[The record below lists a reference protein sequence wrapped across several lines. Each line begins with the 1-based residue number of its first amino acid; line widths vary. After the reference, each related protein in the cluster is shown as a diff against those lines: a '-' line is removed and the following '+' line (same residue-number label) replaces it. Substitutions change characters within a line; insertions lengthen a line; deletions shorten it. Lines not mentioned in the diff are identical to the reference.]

1 MIDEKLIQMLRCPID
16 GSELALAD
24 KPLLQRI
31 NEAIGRGEVRDRH
44 DQKVTQTLDQG
55 LLSAASNRL
64 YAVRG
69 GIPTL
74 IANEAIELSQLA
86 D

>member
-16 GSELALAD
+16 GSKLSLAD
-24 KPLLQRI
+24 QPLLQRV
-31 NEAIGRGEVRDRH
+31 NQAIQGGELRDHH
-44 DQKVTQTLDQG
+44 DQKVTQTLEQA
-55 LLSAASNRL
+55 LLAASSNRL

-74 IANEAIELSQLA
+74 IPDEAIDLSQLV

>member
-16 GSELALAD
+16 GSELELAD
-24 KPLLQRI
+24 EGLVRRV
-31 NEAIGRGEVRDRH
+31 NEAIERGEVRDAH
-44 DQKVTQTLDQG
+44 DQKVSQLLDEG
-55 LLSAASNRL
+55 LISAASNRL

-74 IANEAIELSQLA
+74 IAGEAIELNQLIK
-86 D
+86 

>member
-1 MIDEKLIQMLRCPID
+1 MLDEKLIQMLRCPID

-24 KPLLQRI
+24 ERLVRRV
-31 NEAIGRGEVRDRH
+31 NEAIQRGEIRDRH
-44 DQKVTQTLDQG
+44 DQKVAQPLEEG
-55 LLSAASNRL
+55 LVSATSNRL

-74 IANEAIELSQLA
+74 IADEAIELNQLMQ
-86 D
+86 

>member
-24 KPLLQRI
+24 QLLVRRV
-31 NEAIGRGEVRDRH
+31 NEGIRRGEVRDRH
-44 DQKVTQTLDQG
+44 DQKVTQPLDEG
-55 LLSAASNRL
+55 LVSAASNRL

-74 IANEAIELSQLA
+74 IADEAIELNQLME
-86 D
+86 